1 MTGRPISEDDLQA
14 YVDDALDESRR
25 GEVVF
30 YLRRHLEADLRV
42 ESYRM
47 QRDILRAALA
57 PVAEEPLPAEMDLAR
72 MMEAHRRASLAPWRR
87 RAVALLI
94 FSAGALAGWSL
105 HVLVDPVPAG
115 IAALAR
121 EAGENYDVYAPDL
134 LQPVELGVAERTTL
148 VEWISKRFS
157 RPVTV
162 PDLTTFGF
170 DFMGGRLVATGHGPA
185 VLFMYEDEAGTRLV
199 MLSRPM
205 RKDADAP
212 LEQHS
217 HGSIVGFAW
226 ADGGMGHSLVGHVP
240 LDVMKSVAEEARR
253 QLAKI

>member
-30 YLRRHLEADLRV
+30 YLRRHLDADLRV

-57 PVAEEPLPAEMDLAR
+57 SVAEEPLPAEMDLAR

-121 EAGENYDVYAPDL
+121 EAGGTGRGGAHHTGGVDIETV
-134 LQPVELGVAERTTL
+134 QPPGDRA
-148 VEWISKRFS
+148 
-157 RPVTV
+157 
-162 PDLTTFGF
+162 
-170 DFMGGRLVATGHGPA
+170 
-185 VLFMYEDEAGTRLV
+185 
-199 MLSRPM
+199 
-205 RKDADAP
+205 
-212 LEQHS
+212 
-217 HGSIVGFAW
+217 
-226 ADGGMGHSLVGHVP
+226 
-240 LDVMKSVAEEARR
+240 
-253 QLAKI
+253 